1 MPQFYPET
9 NVDPLYPVVDTNFLP
24 AVPQRVTS
32 KQIVSLVSYTHTQ
45 SAASA
50 QWVVTHNLGFKP
62 NVTVFDSAGDI
73 VEGNIIH
80 NSVNQL
86 TLQFSAP
93 MSGLAQ
99 LS

>member
-1 MPQFYPET
+1 MSGFYPET
-9 NVDPLYPVVDTNFLP
+9 NVDPLYPVIDTDFLP

-32 KQIVSLVSYTHTQ
+32 RQLIPLVSYTHTQ

-50 QWVVTHNLGFKP
+50 QWVITHNLGFKP
-62 NVTVFDSAGDI
+62 NVTAFDSAGDI
-73 VEGNIIH
+73 VEGHIIH

-86 TLQFSAP
+86 TLQLSAA

>member
-1 MPQFYPET
+1 MSGFYPET
-9 NVDPLYPVVDTNFLP
+9 NVDPLYPVVDVDFLP

-32 KQIVSLVSYTHTQ
+32 KQIIPLISYTHTQ

-50 QWVVTHNLGFKP
+50 QWVVVHNLGFKP
-62 NVTVFDSAGDI
+62 NVTAFDSAGDI
-73 VEGNIIH
+73 VEGHIIH

-86 TLQFSAP
+86 TLQLSAA
-93 MSGLAQ
+93 MSGVAQ

>member
-1 MPQFYPET
+1 VSGFYPET
-9 NVDPLYPVVDTNFLP
+9 NVDPLYPVVDVDFLP

-32 KQIVSLVSYTHTQ
+32 KQIIPLISYTHTQ

-50 QWVVTHNLGFKP
+50 QWVIVHNLGFKP
-62 NVTVFDSAGDI
+62 NVTTFNSAGDI
-73 VEGNIIH
+73 VEGHIIH

-86 TLQFSAP
+86 TMQFSAAF
-93 MSGLAQ
+93 SGTAQ

>member
-1 MPQFYPET
+1 MSGFYPET
-9 NVDPLYPVVDTNFLP
+9 NVDPLYPVVDVDFLP

-32 KQIVSLVSYTHTQ
+32 KQIIPLVSYTHNQ
-45 SAASA
+45 SAAA
-50 QWVVTHNLGFKP
+50 VQWVVTHNLGFKP
-62 NVTVFDSAGDI
+62 NVTVLDSAGDI
-73 VEGNIIH
+73 VDGHIIH

-93 MSGLAQ
+93 ISGTAQ

>member
-1 MPQFYPET
+1 MSGFYPET
-9 NVDPLYPVVDTNFLP
+9 NVDPLYPVVDVDFLP

-32 KQIVSLVSYTHTQ
+32 KQIIPLVSYTHNQ
-45 SAASA
+45 SAASV

-62 NVTVFDSAGDI
+62 NVTVLDSAGDI
-73 VEGNIIH
+73 VDGHIIH

-93 MSGLAQ
+93 ISGTAQ

>member
-1 MPQFYPET
+1 MPEFYPET

-24 AVPQRVTS
+24 AVPQRVTT
-32 KQIVSLVSYTHTQ
+32 KQLVPLISYTHTQ
-45 SAASA
+45 SGASA

-62 NVTVFDSAGDI
+62 NVTTFNSAGDI

-86 TLQFSAP
+86 TMQFSSAF
-93 MSGLAQ
+93 SGTAQ